1 MKLRMIHSELA
12 VDACRQ
18 LVERSADLF
27 LRVRAVL
34 KHGNAIVEMH
44 RQCGDCKFRGH

>member
-1 MKLRMIHSELA
+1 MIHSELA

-18 LVERSADLF
+18 LVERSADLRSEF
-27 LRVRAVL
+27 LRVRAAL
-34 KHGNAIVEMH
+34 KHDNAIVEMH